1 MLFEIGLVIVL
12 LFLGFAFGYSYAY
25 ISKNKVQ
32 DFAKKVAITQ
42 SISELKSIYDN
53 FIEVFIELKRMYSDT
68 DDILK
73 KNFFYLIQNELKPL
87 VIKLL
92 KISSAVKKQIL
103 SHPDLFNNENLI
115 AIITDFEKKLKIL
128 LEQMKDIPKDPKT
141 LEESIFIAKEDFE
154 NFRKELLKIPI
165 FVYLVKEANIFKD
178 LKELIEIQSK
188 LEYLLKNE
196 KFLKIKREI
205 SIKNEEYRKIFDIM
219 ELIYSKLLYKL
230 NSIKNKLEKIN
241 SKLRVF

>member
-1 MLFEIGLVIVL
+1 MLFEIGLAIVL
-12 LFLGFAFGYSYAY
+12 LSLGFVFGYSYAY

-32 DFAKKVAITQ
+32 DFAKKVAITK

-87 VIKLL
+87 VTKLL
-92 KISSAVKKQIL
+92 NISSTVKKQIL

-115 AIITDFEKKLKIL
+115 AAITDFEKKLKIL
-128 LEQMKDIPKDPKT
+128 LEQIKDIPKDPKS
-141 LEESIFIAKEDFE
+141 LEDSIFMAKKELD
-154 NFRKELLKIPI
+154 NLRKELLKIPV
-165 FVYLVKEANIFKD
+165 FVYVVKEANIFKD
-178 LKELIEIQSK
+178 LKDLIEIQNK
-188 LEYLLKNE
+188 LEYLLKDE

-230 NSIKNKLEKIN
+230 SSIKSKLEKIN
-241 SKLRVF
+241 SKLRIF

>member
-230 NSIKNKLEKIN
+230 NSIKNKLEKIS

>member
-178 LKELIEIQSK
+178 LKELIKIQSK